1 MRCFSLSATISLD
14 LHRPTH
20 QKSVWRAPPCQ
31 KLSKRNAPLRD
42 AATSRSMLG
51 EERARRSGAVHAR
64 NADEKTGRE
73 RCDEKEDATA
83 RRRREH
89 AHQLA
94 DVAASARSR
103 TALVTAA
110 LTSCHT
116 RRSDSTDACA
126 PG

>member
-1 MRCFSLSATISLD
+1 MADALFFALGDD
-14 LHRPTH
+14 LTRSPPPH
-20 QKSVWRAPPCQ
+20 APEV
-31 KLSKRNAPLRD
+31 RVA
-42 AATSRSMLG
+42 RSSMPEAQQ
-51 EERARRSGAVHAR
+51 EECAVARRRHVTIHAGRGAR

-89 AHQLA
+89 AHQVA